1 MGRNI
6 LPVWS
11 AEKASVDN
19 EKITTA
25 QQNAGS
31 HAITNLTWF
40 GVGMRPSISD
50 NCGMGRG
57 LRQGCG
63 SATK

>member
-25 QQNAGS
+25 QHSAGS

-40 GVGMRPSISD
+40 GV
-50 NCGMGRG
+50 
-57 LRQGCG
+57 
-63 SATK
+63 